1 MALKSARTRTW
12 NMERCS
18 VDRPATLITLSR
30 EDARQ
35 LFAKGEPGRLWA
47 LLMSLQESYADQ
59 AGRGLA
65 LDPSWHALQQAMEEH
80 AEEENLAA
88 ARQLFANGRP
98 LPGLEE
104 GRQATMMRPDLVP
117 HAAREFAGLVQDWPQ
132 QDAHWQMLQDVAA
145 LVDQAASDGYC
156 VVFISGV

>member
-1 MALKSARTRTW
+1 
-12 NMERCS
+12 MEKCS
-18 VDRPATLITLSR
+18 VDTPATLITLSR

-35 LFAKGEPGRLWA
+35 LFAKGEPERLWA
-47 LLMSLQESYADQ
+47 LLMSLQDSYADQ

-80 AEEENLAA
+80 VEEGNLAA

-117 HAAREFAGLVQDWPQ
+117 HAAREFASLAQDWPQ
-132 QDAHWQMLQDVAA
+132 DDALWHTLQAVAA
-145 LVDQAASDGYC
+145 LADQAARDGYC